1 MKKSPKDKKQEVNQ
15 EIISEG
21 QTTHNPNPNGPTIES
36 LTADLQRVQAEF
48 INYKKRVELEKSMIS
63 EFSKADVVKDLLPV
77 IDDLSR
83 ALSHLPK
90 ELEQNKWAQGAAKV
104 YDQLK
109 KQLEKMG
116 ITEIEALN
124 ALFDPNL
131 HEAVQVE
138 GDGQTQIVTDVL
150 VPGYQLNDRI
160 IRHSV
165 VKVTNR

>member
-1 MKKSPKDKKQEVNQ
+1 MKKKPTEKKQQ
-15 EIISEG
+15 TDDDIIINAQKISD
-21 QTTHNPNPNGPTIES
+21 GPTIDD

-63 EFSKADVVKDLLPV
+63 EYSKSDVVKDLLPV

-83 ALSHLPK
+83 ALSHLPE
-90 ELEQNKWAQGAAKV
+90 ELEQNKWAQGANKV
-104 YDQLK
+104 YDRMV
-109 KQLEKMG
+109 KQLDKMG
-116 ITEIEALN
+116 VEEIEALN
-124 ALFDPNL
+124 TLFDPSL

-138 GDGQTQIVTDVL
+138 GEGQTQIVSDVL
-150 VPGYQLNDRI
+150 VPGYKLGDKV